1 MRGGCAILVRMLHT
15 ARLDHAQRQRLQR
28 AENRRSAEYRPRRK
42 AGDFFVRVLIGGADI
57 DALHTDLAQDFTL
70 IGAELRSLYSIGYYS
85 SNKRHD
91 NTFRKVVIETQTP
104 GLVVRAK
111 SGYFAK

>member
-57 DALHTDLAQDFTL
+57 DALVRV
-70 IGAELRSLYSIGYYS
+70 GALDRHR
-85 SNKRHD
+85 RHD
-91 NTFRKVVIETQTP
+91 REAARCLTYQSSVI
-104 GLVVRAK
+104 A
-111 SGYFAK
+111 Y